1 MLLLCKCYSCAI
13 VFTAYHNGIA
23 TCRSCVAT
31 NELILR
37 SNDRL
42 LNCVTATY
50 RCGVINSVMLL
61 GASLCAILGSHF
73 LLSALTN
80 TQTKF
85 Q

>member
-1 MLLLCKCYSCAI
+1 MRTAMMLLPCKCYGCAI

-23 TCRSCVAT
+23 TRCICVAT

-42 LNCVTATY
+42 LNCVTTTY
-50 RCGVINSVMLL
+50 RCGVIDSVMLL

-73 LLSALTN
+73 Y
-80 TQTKF
+80 
-85 Q
+85 